1 MTSTKPAT
9 ARLAIDIGGTFTD
22 VVVEH
27 GGRQWTAKVLT
38 TPAAPERGFLAGV
51 DAVMKAAGLSPSDLS
66 IIIHGTTLATNA
78 LIERKGAKTA
88 FLTTEGFI
96 DTLDLG
102 SESRFEQYS
111 INIGRQ
117 PSFVPRHLRF
127 PVRERV
133 AVDGEIL
140 LPLDEAALRA
150 AVERIPADVTSI
162 AIGCLHSFANP
173 THERRIRDVVKQLR
187 PDAWVSLSSEVSPE
201 MREYERFSTTVANA
215 YVQPVMARYL
225 DQLRRD
231 LETRGVRCPLYLVL
245 SSGGITTMDIAT
257 RFPIRLVESGPA
269 GGAMFAAGIARQRGL
284 HRVLSFDMGGTTAK
298 ICLIDDFSPQRSRVF
313 EVARAYRFRKG
324 SGLPVR
330 IPVIEMVEIGAGG
343 GSIAETDSM
352 GRIAVG
358 PASAGADPGPA
369 CYGRDGRQP
378 TVTDA
383 DLALG
388 RIDPAAFAG
397 GRMRLDEKAAAAA
410 LARTATGTFGGDAA
424 AFAFG
429 VCEMVDENMA
439 NAARV
444 HAVECGLTLGE
455 RTLIAFGGAAPLH
468 AARLAQKLGI
478 QRVVVPSGAGV
489 GSAIGFLESPVAYE
503 VTRSFYQRLASFS
516 PDAINPVLDAMAR
529 EAHEVVE
536 RGAPGER
543 RQETRFAFARYIG
556 QGHEIPVRLPNRPFA
571 AADIAGVREA
581 FERAYTE
588 QYGRLV
594 PGVDVEVLS
603 WAVRVETP
611 LHAPT
616 RVPDAEGASAA
627 RPVGARRVFD
637 PARAAWL
644 EAQIYRRAALTRGT
658 ALAGPAIVVEDDT
671 STVVPPGY
679 RATVTPEGYIE
690 MIAEEAP

>member
-1 MTSTKPAT
+1 
-9 ARLAIDIGGTFTD
+9 
-22 VVVEH
+22 
-27 GGRQWTAKVLT
+27 VLT

-51 DAVMKAAGLSPSDLS
+51 DAVMTAAGLSPKDLS
-66 IIIHGTTLATNA
+66 IIVHGTTLATNA

-127 PVRERV
+127 PVRERI
-133 AVDGEIL
+133 AVDGEVL
-140 LPLDEAALRA
+140 LPLDETALEAEIARL
-150 AVERIPADVTSI
+150 PADVTSV
-162 AIGCLHSFANP
+162 AVGCLHSFANP
-173 THERRIRDVVKQLR
+173 VHEQRILAVLNERRPDVR
-187 PDAWVSLSSEVSPE
+187 VSLSSEVSPE

-215 YVQPVMARYL
+215 YVQPVIARYL
-225 DQLRRD
+225 DQLGRE
-231 LETRGVRCPLYLVL
+231 LTARGVRCPLYLVL
-245 SSGGITTMDIAT
+245 SSGGITTVDIAT

-284 HRVLSFDMGGTTAK
+284 DRVLSFDMGGTTAK
-298 ICLIDDFSPQRSRVF
+298 ICLIDDFAPQRSRVF

-343 GSIAETDSM
+343 GSIAETDNL

-369 CYGRDGRQP
+369 CYGRGGTKP

-383 DLALG
+383 DLVLG
-388 RIDPAAFAG
+388 RIDPHAFAG
-397 GRMRLDEKAAAAA
+397 GRLHLDEKAGQAA
-410 LARTATGTFGGDAA
+410 LATAAEGAFGGDAA
-424 AFAFG
+424 AFAYG
-429 VCEMVDENMA
+429 VCELVDENMA

-468 AARLAQKLGI
+468 AARLAEKLGI
-478 QRVVVPSGAGV
+478 RRIVVPGGAGV

-503 VTRSFYQRLASFS
+503 VTRSFYQRLAGFS
-516 PDAINPVLDAMAR
+516 PEAVNPVLEAMSE
-529 EAHEVVE
+529 EAHRVVE
-536 RGAPGER
+536 RGAPDEP

-556 QGHEIPVRLPNRPFA
+556 QGHEIPVRLPNRAFT
-571 AADIAGVREA
+571 AADIAGVKEA
-581 FERAYTE
+581 FERAYTG

-594 PGVDVEVLS
+594 PGVDVEILS

-611 LHAPT
+611 LHRPPDQAGAPAPAT
-616 RVPDAEGASAA
+616 PYAI
-627 RPVGARRVFD
+627 GARRMFD
-637 PARAAWL
+637 PGRAAWI
-644 EAQIYRRAALTRGT
+644 EAQIFRRAELARG
-658 ALAGPAIVVEDDT
+658 AVLAGPAIVVEDDT

-679 RATVTPEGYIE
+679 RAAITREGYIE
-690 MIAEEAP
+690 MSLIEASSSEGTGMATP